1 MTDSPQS
8 PESPDSRS
16 PMATAM
22 ALASQVTAIAA
33 EMAVPPLLGY
43 GLDHWLG
50 TGFVF
55 VVLGAVLGLVVG
67 MMTLLRMAR
76 TDRGRVGSS
85 RTPPKHP
92 RPPVHPKDENKRR

>member
-1 MTDSPQS
+1 MTDS

-16 PMATAM
+16 SMATAM
-22 ALASQVTAIAA
+22 ALASQITAVAA

-67 MMTLLRMAR
+67 MMTLLHMAP
-76 TDRGRVGSS
+76 TGRGRAGSS
-85 RTPPKHP
+85 QTPPK
-92 RPPVHPKDENKRR
+92 PPIHPKDEKKWR